1 MRSARR
7 FTIRVA
13 ALLACAL
20 LLAGLASGCQ
30 TTQETATLRQ
40 AEAKRILA
48 ARKHG
53 RKQTEHG
60 GQRHGNGRRQR

>member
-7 FTIRVA
+7 HTTRAA

-20 LLAGLASGCQ
+20 LLLGLASGCQ
-30 TTQETATLRQ
+30 TTQETATLRR

-48 ARKHG
+48 AR
-53 RKQTEHG
+53 EHRHEQERRG
-60 GQRHGNGRRQR
+60 VSHRAQGATQR

>member
-1 MRSARR
+1 VRSARR
-7 FTIRVA
+7 STIRAA

-20 LLAGLASGCQ
+20 PLTGLSSGCQ
-30 TTQETATLRQ
+30 TTQETATLRR

-53 RKQTEHG
+53 HGQERKGASHRA
-60 GQRHGNGRRQR
+60 QRGARR